1 MSKPRKKYKPKGI
14 QPDSISWVI
23 SGFEKVADVPD
34 AGTKLLLK
42 NHVSFDEIRE
52 GRGDTGHVD
61 NLISMVNCAE
71 ALAKRQLGRDWLEE
85 IREAQD
91 AIFRMT
97 QRGVSGKPFIFTGEE
112 LKAVELI
119 LSLHDEQLKQCSV
132 RTLELALD
140 DIAKEFEVAK
150 CAELKR
156 LHDSITH
163 IRQKQK
169 TLRSR
174 KRDSL
179 PTLLR

>member
-14 QPDSISWVI
+14 RPDSISWVI
-23 SGFEKVADVPD
+23 SGFKKVADVPD

-91 AIFRMT
+91 AIFHMA

-119 LSLHDEQLKQCSV
+119 LSLHDEQLHNCPV

-140 DIAKEFEVAK
+140 DIAKEFKGNKMRRIEAI
-150 CAELKR
+150 A
-156 LHDSITH
+156 
-163 IRQKQK
+163 
-169 TLRSR
+169 
-174 KRDSL
+174 
-179 PTLLR
+179 